1 MQHPPELVPDLLRLW
16 EDGNEIVQTIR
27 LSTENVSFM
36 KRFSSAVYYKL
47 INIMSKVEITP
58 GGSDFRLMDQK
69 AVEAFRL
76 YRERARFIRGLINTL
91 GFKVAKVEFVAPPR
105 FAGQSK
111 YSLRKMLHF
120 ALDGITS
127 FSNLGAAMAT
137 GYWSLL
143 AARFISGLP
152 HGAYFGVASIVAGK
166 LADEGRSSEAV
177 SIMIAGMTVANL
189 FGVPL
194 GTSLSH
200 MLSWRV
206 TFLLVACWG
215 VIVLYYIWRWVPAVE
230 GLKDTGFKGQ
240 FRFLKTPA
248 PWLILGATALGNGGV
263 FCWYSYITPLLTNVS
278 GFSAGSITA
287 LMMLAGFGMV
297 VGNLVSG
304 RLSDKYTPGRVGMVV
319 QGMICIVLLLIF
331 FLSPHPW
338 CSAILMALCTAGL
351 FAVSSPEQV
360 LIIRVA
366 PGGEMLGGACVQ
378 MAFNL
383 GNAIGAYVGGL
394 ALGGGYRYP
403 ALAGVPF
410 ALTGFILFVIFYKKF
425 QSRY

>member
-1 MQHPPELVPDLLRLW
+1 
-16 EDGNEIVQTIR
+16 
-27 LSTENVSFM
+27 M
-36 KRFSSAVYYKL
+36 KKSL
-47 INIMSKVEITP
+47 IA
-58 GGSDFRLMDQK
+58 L
-69 AVEAFRL
+69 AF
-76 YRERARFIRGLINTL
+76 GTL
-91 GFKVAKVEFVAPPR
+91 GLGIAEFTMMGILPYVAADLNIGIPVAGH
-105 FAGQSK
+105 FISAYALGVCAGAPM
-111 YSLRKMLHF
+111 LILARKRPLKHILLALMALMLV
-120 ALDGITS
+120 G
-127 FSNLGAAMAT
+127 NLGAAMAT

-143 AARFISGLP
+143 AARCISGLP

-200 MLSWRV
+200 ILSWRV

-215 VIVLYYIWRWVPAVE
+215 VIALYYIWRWVPAVE

-278 GFSAGSITA
+278 GFSAGSVTA

-383 GNAIGAYVGGL
+383 GNAIGAYVVGL

>member
-1 MQHPPELVPDLLRLW
+1 MHYFCSGKKFVLQV
-16 EDGNEIVQTIR
+16 VFFQ
-27 LSTENVSFM
+27 M
-36 KRFSSAVYYKL
+36 KKSL
-47 INIMSKVEITP
+47 IA
-58 GGSDFRLMDQK
+58 L
-69 AVEAFRL
+69 AF
-76 YRERARFIRGLINTL
+76 GTL
-91 GFKVAKVEFVAPPR
+91 GLGIAEFTMMGILPYVAADLNISIPVAGH
-105 FAGQSK
+105 FISAYALGVCAGAPM
-111 YSLRKMLHF
+111 LILARKRPLKHILLALMALMLV
-120 ALDGITS
+120 G
-127 FSNLGAAMAT
+127 NLGAAVAPD
-137 GYWSLL
+137 YWLLL

-206 TFLLVACWG
+206 TFLLVGCWG
-215 VIVLYYIWRWVPAVE
+215 LIVLYYIWRWVPVVE

-278 GFSAGSITA
+278 GFSPESVTA
-287 LMMLAGFGMV
+287 LMVLAGFGMV

-304 RLSDKYTPGRVGMVV
+304 RLSDKYTPGKVGMVV
-319 QGMICIVLLLIF
+319 QGMICIVLLMLF
-331 FLSPHPW
+331 FLSPNPW

-394 ALGGGYRYP
+394 ALSGGYRYP

-425 QSRY
+425 QSKY

>member
-1 MQHPPELVPDLLRLW
+1 
-16 EDGNEIVQTIR
+16 
-27 LSTENVSFM
+27 M
-36 KRFSSAVYYKL
+36 KKSL
-47 INIMSKVEITP
+47 IA
-58 GGSDFRLMDQK
+58 L
-69 AVEAFRL
+69 AF
-76 YRERARFIRGLINTL
+76 GTL
-91 GFKVAKVEFVAPPR
+91 GLGIAEFTMMGILPYVAADLNIGIPVAGH
-105 FAGQSK
+105 FISAYALGVCAGAPM
-111 YSLRKMLHF
+111 LILARKRPLKHILLALMALMLV
-120 ALDGITS
+120 G
-127 FSNLGAAMAT
+127 NLGAAMAT

-143 AARFISGLP
+143 VARFISGLP

-200 MLSWRV
+200 ILSWRV

-278 GFSAGSITA
+278 GFSAGSVTA